1 MDEEIAIAQ
10 LMVQMA
16 DWINGSARPP
26 YPLSEASQ
34 DQLVSLAMD
43 ESIASG
49 KSFTTQKQDWA
60 INL

>member
-16 DWINGSARPP
+16 DWITGSANAP
-26 YPLSEASQ
+26 YPLNEGCQ

-43 ESIASG
+43 ESNTSG
-49 KSFTTQKQDWA
+49 RSITTQKQDWA
-60 INL
+60 S